1 MIAIKIGVLIWNMN
15 RKIPTVIKI
24 NDKKSDFKKVSGFAT
39 KNNCYLSIERKVGI
53 PFLIEKYKS
62 RKALIILAFVVIF
75 AIAFAS
81 QLVWNIQIEGCKNI
95 DSNEIMKVLNE
106 NGVNK
111 GKLKS
116 RIDIENVLEKVKYNV
131 DGISWIGAE
140 YKGTNIIVR
149 VVEAQPKPEINDE
162 SDYTNIVATK
172 DGVVTKIIAENGTA
186 MVKEGDEVKKGD
198 ILIGGFMQGL
208 YTDKYYVNSQGSVKA
223 KINYSKTVKIDKK
236 EEKNDKTGKMNT
248 KMSIKFKNFK
258 INFYKRLSNFEIYD
272 TIVASKKIGLFLNK
286 NLPIELIQYKCYE
299 LTRSYVLNDYD
310 MAKSKG
316 ESQAKEEL
324 NNIING
330 DIVNS
335 ETVVTENDSCFDV
348 TVNYEVIEEIGAK
361 EKINI

>member
-1 MIAIKIGVLIWNMN
+1 MTVIKIGILIWNIK
-15 RKIPTVIKI
+15 RKIPTMVRI
-24 NDKKSDFKKVSGFAT
+24 NIRKSDYKKTSEFAS

-53 PFLIEKYKS
+53 PFLIEKYKN
-62 RKALIILAFVVIF
+62 RKVFIILAFVLAFIVILSTQF
-75 AIAFAS
+75 
-81 QLVWNIQIEGCKNI
+81 VWNIQIEGCKNI
-95 DSNEIMKVLNE
+95 DSNKIMKVLNE

-111 GKLKS
+111 GKFKS
-116 RIDIENVLEKVKYNV
+116 RINIENALEKVKYNI

-140 YKGTNIIVR
+140 FKGTNIIVR
-149 VVEAQPKPEINDE
+149 VVEAEPKPEINNE
-162 SDYTNIVATK
+162 NDYTNIVAVK
-172 DGVVTKIIAENGTA
+172 DGVVTKVIAENGTA

-236 EEKNDKTGKMNT
+236 EVKNEKTGKMN
-248 KMSIKFKNFK
+248 KKISIKFKNFK

-272 TIVASKKIGLFLNK
+272 TIVASKKVGLFSDK
-286 NLPIELIQYKCYE
+286 ILPIEVIQYKCYE
-299 LTRSYVLNDYD
+299 LTSTYILNDYD

-316 ESQAKEEL
+316 ENQAKEEL

-330 DIVNS
+330 DIANS
-335 ETVVTENDSCFDV
+335 ETVVTEHDSYFDV